1 MKLKIKINQNYMEK
15 IETFDS
21 VMNEWIQQE
30 ADGLLER
37 DLTEDELEEVKEAV
51 LGDTWMLIQDK
62 IQEMID
68 FRELIER
75 NGDAQTTFPHYKV
88 IWKNENAYVKNFKIF
103 FFTKSYE
110 DAKKAIG
117 HQNCITEFDQY
128 QIIKVDKDSE
138 TTLETV
144 GEGRGI

>member
-1 MKLKIKINQNYMEK
+1 MKQ
-15 IETFDS
+15 ETFDE
-21 VMNEWIQQE
+21 VIDQFIQQE
-30 ADGLLER
+30 ADNILER
-37 DLTEDELEEVKEAV
+37 ELSDDELEEVKERV
-51 LGDTWMLIQDK
+51 CGDLFMLIQDK
-62 IQEMID
+62 INEVMD

-110 DAKKAIG
+110 DAKAAIR

-128 QIIKVDKDSE
+128 QIIEVDKDSE
-138 TTLETV
+138 TTIETV